1 MALRVRDVV
10 RHQGTNLT
18 LTLAVGPVRAAAKER
33 TGPMRSADGL
43 SQRQEKIL
51 GYIQEFL
58 TKNGYPPA
66 IRDIQNDLQISS
78 TSVVAYNLKALQEKG
93 KITRDDK
100 VSRGITVPNLVP
112 AAMPVA
118 APGYF
123 VPLLGVITAGSPLPD
138 PEQVDVED
146 AVQVEVPSN
155 LASLEKLKDVY
166 ALRVRGQSMIDA
178 LIDDGD
184 IVLLRRQETADNG
197 QMVAAMIVDE
207 NAVTLKKFYHEGS
220 RIRLQPA
227 NSTMQPIYTA
237 PDNVRIQGRVVG
249 VLRSMF

>member
-1 MALRVRDVV
+1 M
-10 RHQGTNLT
+10 
-18 LTLAVGPVRAAAKER
+18 R
-33 TGPMRSADGL
+33 TADGL

-58 TKNGYPPA
+58 HKNGYPPA
-66 IRDIQNDLQISS
+66 IRDIQNDLKISS

-93 KITRDDK
+93 KITRDGK

-112 AAMPVA
+112 APLPAMGVS
-118 APGYF
+118 F
-123 VPLLGVITAGSPLPD
+123 TVPLLGVITAGSPLPD
-138 PEQVDVED
+138 PEEVDVKTAE
-146 AVQVEVPSN
+146 QVEVPAD
-155 LASLEKLKDVY
+155 LASLEKLKNVF

-227 NSTMQPIYTA
+227 NSTMQPIFTT

>member
-1 MALRVRDVV
+1 M
-10 RHQGTNLT
+10 
-18 LTLAVGPVRAAAKER
+18 R
-33 TGPMRSADGL
+33 TADGL

-58 TKNGYPPA
+58 HKNGYPPA
-66 IRDIQNDLQISS
+66 IRDIQNDLKISS

-93 KITRDDK
+93 KITRDGK
-100 VSRGITVPNLVP
+100 VSRGITVPAPLP
-112 AAMPVA
+112 AMGVS
-118 APGYF
+118 F
-123 VPLLGVITAGSPLPD
+123 TVPLLGVITAGSPLPD
-138 PEQVDVED
+138 PEEVDVKTAE
-146 AVQVEVPSN
+146 QVEVPAD
-155 LASLEKLKDVY
+155 LASLEKLKNVF

-227 NSTMQPIYTA
+227 NSTMQPIFTT

>member
-1 MALRVRDVV
+1 M
-10 RHQGTNLT
+10 
-18 LTLAVGPVRAAAKER
+18 R
-33 TGPMRSADGL
+33 TADGL

-51 GYIQEFL
+51 TYIHEFL
-58 TKNGYPPA
+58 HKNGYPPA
-66 IRDIQNDLQISS
+66 IRDIQNDLKISS

-93 KITRDDK
+93 KITRDGK

-112 AAMPVA
+112 API
-118 APGYF
+118 PSGGSGFF
-123 VPLLGVITAGSPLPD
+123 VPMLGVITAGSPLPD
-138 PEQVDVED
+138 PELVDAED
-146 AVQVEVPSN
+146 AEQVEVPAD
-155 LASLEKLKDVY
+155 LASADKLKNVY

-184 IVLLRRQETADNG
+184 IVLLRRQETAENG

-207 NAVTLKKFYHEGS
+207 NAVTLKKFYHEGG

-227 NSTMQPIYTA
+227 NSTMQPIFTA

-249 VLRSMF
+249 VLRTLF